1 MCGENMHGLL
11 VLIVVDMC
19 NCRNVF
25 NCPSCCT
32 CDVTCVSAR
41 LAAIPYTVKVVTGD
55 SKDCGTEANAWIKVY
70 GHKNRHTGRLHLELA
85 QKKGFEAGSI
95 ETFSIEAPDIKEVK
109 AIEVRS
115 PPLTSLLMQ
124 ASYMNFSRRSHSIN
138 RIG

>member
-1 MCGENMHGLL
+1 M
-11 VLIVVDMC
+11 VLNLVDMC
-19 NCRNVF
+19 NCRNAF
-25 NCPSCCT
+25 HCASCCT
-32 CDVTCVSAR
+32 GDVTCVSAPW